1 MQRRDLLTGSLKA
14 VAGSSLLA
22 RMAPAVQQDS
32 AACAP
37 CGSAAFPT
45 TPSPLAKLR
54 VKPVMTNMV
63 HSDVWEGPCRFN
75 VMPVAKEREN
85 VQRSYE
91 AWCKALRSGEFDFGE
106 KAEVLDPALVIFDEN
121 FTLPPASLAELDRDA
136 RSADVFFIA
145 PQGSSNAA
153 FDLVHHF
160 HKPGILFEIN
170 CRTVDV
176 AAYAKSQGEEI
187 LIAQDGGELGRLIDL
202 LRARK
207 VFRETRILFPTNRGF
222 PSVASLTGITDLQE
236 LESRLGVQVRM
247 IPYKALADA
256 MERTIADPAA
266 GRKAEAEADALIR
279 GAVQT
284 YLDRDY
290 VVRSILFKN
299 TIEDLMETHSANAF
313 TIECFEFCASR
324 LPEKWKITPCLI
336 HTLFKDRGIA
346 SSCEGD
352 MGALLGMRLLMSVAG
367 KSSHLGNM
375 FFREGKILEINH
387 SAPGIKM
394 NGFDQPGMPYKLGRF
409 VQSGWGTK
417 AVVDFMQN
425 PEKRVTVARMHP
437 NAKQVLVMKGKL
449 VRSEG
454 WDKDDLGCSVA
465 AFVLPAETGN
475 AEPFVRRQAEYGNHL
490 VWTYGDYSEPMR
502 QLGDLMGLQV
512 EIVS

>member
-14 VAGSSLLA
+14 VAGTSLLSH
-22 RMAPAVQQDS
+22 MLPAAQDS

-37 CGSAAFPT
+37 CSSAPFPAV
-45 TPSPLAKLR
+45 PSPLAKLR

-75 VMPVAKEREN
+75 VVPVAKEREN
-85 VQRSYE
+85 VQRSYQ
-91 AWCKALRSGEFDFGE
+91 AWSKDLRSGEYDFGAG
-106 KAEVLDPALVIFDEN
+106 AEMLDPTLVVFDEN
-121 FTLPPASLAELDRDA
+121 FTLPAAALAELDQDV

-153 FDLVHHF
+153 FDLVRHF
-160 HKPGILFEIN
+160 GKPGILYGIN

-176 AAYAKSQGEEI
+176 AAYARTQGQEI
-187 LIAQDGGELGRLIDL
+187 LIAQDGEELGRLMDL

-207 VFRETRILFPTNRGF
+207 VFRETRVLFPTNRGF
-222 PSVASLTGITDLQE
+222 PAVASLTGITDLRE
-236 LESRLGVQVRM
+236 LEERLGVQVKM
-247 IPYKALADA
+247 IPYKALAEA

-266 GRKAEAEADALIR
+266 HKKATADADDLIR
-279 GAVQT
+279 GATQA

-290 VVRSILFKN
+290 VVRSLLFKT
-299 TIEDLMETHSANAF
+299 TIENLMETHSANAF

-336 HTLFKDRGIA
+336 HTLFKDAGMA

-352 MGALLGMRLLMSVAG
+352 MGALLGMRLLMSLAG

-375 FFREGKILEINH
+375 FLRDGKVLEINH

-394 NGFDQPGMPYKLGRF
+394 NGFDRPGMPYKLGRF

-437 NAKQVLVMKGKL
+437 NARQVLVMKGKL

-454 WDKDDLGCSVA
+454 WDKDELGCSVA
-465 AFVLPAETGN
+465 AFIIPAESGN
-475 AEPFVRRQAEYGNHL
+475 AEPFVRKQAEYGNHL
-490 VWTYGDYSEPMR
+490 VWTYGDYAEPMR
-502 QLGDLMGLQV
+502 QLGSLMGLQV
-512 EIVS
+512 EVVS